1 MQNVDHMQELENLL
15 KEVLTEL
22 VRQEY
27 ENRPKHFKRHF
38 FSLRFRRKMRRMI
51 KQVNA
56 ERRAAENAS
65 PITDLYRPIH
75 SKRKWLIML
84 ALLLALVGG
93 TVTGAEPVICRLFE
107 YCMEQ
112 HGNFV
117 EMEQGEDNRKMAE
130 DSFQKYEFAKVPEG
144 YELVEEQFKSDF
156 GVYQISYADSEGHGL
171 VLRQSLQGNGNHGN
185 TTSTRE
191 EMEEVVINGFQGY
204 FVEDFDTGSL
214 VLSDG
219 KYMLEIF
226 GNFSKEELLSLVE
239 DLRFAK
245 E

>member
-15 KEVLTEL
+15 KEVLAEL

-130 DSFQKYEFAKVPEG
+130 DSFQKYE
-144 YELVEEQFKSDF
+144 L
-156 GVYQISYADSEGHGL
+156 L
-171 VLRQSLQGNGNHGN
+171 VLRQSLQENGNHGN
-185 TTSTRE
+185 TTSIRE
-191 EMEEVVINGFQGY
+191 EMEKVQINDFQGY
-204 FVEDFDTGSL
+204 FVEDFDTSSL

-219 KYMLEIF
+219 KYMIEIF
-226 GNFSKEELLSLVE
+226 GSLSKEELLSLAE
-239 DLRFAK
+239 NLRFTR
-245 E
+245 

>member
-1 MQNVDHMQELENLL
+1 
-15 KEVLTEL
+15 
-22 VRQEY
+22 
-27 ENRPKHFKRHF
+27 
-38 FSLRFRRKMRRMI
+38 MRRMI

-144 YELVEEQFKSDF
+144 YELAGEEFKSDF
-156 GVYQISYADSEGHGL
+156 GVYQLSYANSEQEML
-171 VLRQSLQGNGNHGN
+171 VLRQSLQENGNHGN
-185 TTSTRE
+185 TTSIRE
-191 EMEEVVINGFQGY
+191 EMEKVQINDFQGY
-204 FVEDFDTGSL
+204 FVEDFDTSSL

-219 KYMLEIF
+219 KYMIEIF
-226 GNFSKEELLSLVE
+226 GSLSKEELLSLAE
-239 DLRFAK
+239 NLRFTR
-245 E
+245 

>member
-117 EMEQGEDNRKMAE
+117 EMEQREDYSGTEA

-144 YELVEEQFKSDF
+144 YESAQEEYKSDF
-156 GVYQISYADSEGHGL
+156 GVYQISYVNSEGEML
-171 VLRQSLQGNGNHGN
+171 VLRQSLQENGNHGN

-191 EMEEVVINGFQGY
+191 EMDEVKINDFQGY
-204 FVEDFDTGSL
+204 FVEDFDTCSL

-226 GNFSKEELLSLVE
+226 GNFSKEELLSLAE
-239 DLRFAK
+239 DLRFAR
-245 E
+245 

>member
-15 KEVLTEL
+15 KEVLAEL

-117 EMEQGEDNRKMAE
+117 EMEQRENDNNSTA

-144 YELVEEQFKSDF
+144 YELVDEQFKSEF
-156 GVYQISYADSEGHGL
+156 GFYKLSYINSEGHHL
-171 VLRQSLQGNGNHGN
+171 LFMQSLQGNSNLGNI
-185 TTSTRE
+185 TSTRE
-191 EMEEVVINGFQGY
+191 EMEEVKINDFQGY
-204 FVEDFDTGSL
+204 FVEDFDTCTL

-226 GNFSKEELLSLVE
+226 GNFSKEELLSLAE
-239 DLRFAK
+239 NLRFAK

>member
-117 EMEQGEDNRKMAE
+117 EMEQRENDNNSTA

-144 YELVEEQFKSDF
+144 YELADEQFKIEF
-156 GVYQISYADSEGHGL
+156 GVYQISYANSKSEML
-171 VLRQSLQGNGNHGN
+171 VLRQSLQENGNHGN
-185 TTSTRE
+185 TTSIRE
-191 EMEEVVINGFQGY
+191 EMEEVKINDFQGY
-204 FVEDFDTGSL
+204 FVEDFDTCTL

-226 GNFSKEELLSLVE
+226 GNLSKEELLSLAE

>member
-15 KEVLTEL
+15 KEVLAEL

-84 ALLLALVGG
+84 ALLLTLLGG

-144 YELVEEQFKSDF
+144 YELAGEEFKSDF
-156 GVYQISYADSEGHGL
+156 GVYQLSYANSEQEML
-171 VLRQSLQGNGNHGN
+171 VLRQSLQENGNHGN
-185 TTSTRE
+185 TTSIRE
-191 EMEEVVINGFQGY
+191 EMEKVQINDFQGY
-204 FVEDFDTGSL
+204 FVEDFDTSSL

-219 KYMLEIF
+219 KYMIEIF
-226 GNFSKEELLSLVE
+226 GSLSKEELLSLAE
-239 DLRFAK
+239 NLRFTR
-245 E
+245 